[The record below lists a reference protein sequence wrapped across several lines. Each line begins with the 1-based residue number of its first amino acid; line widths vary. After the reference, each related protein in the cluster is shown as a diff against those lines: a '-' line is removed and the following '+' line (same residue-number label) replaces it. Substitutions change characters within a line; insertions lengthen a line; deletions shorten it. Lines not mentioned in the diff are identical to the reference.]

1 MIDISVSSLVKS
13 FELGKNILDGL
24 SFTVNSGER
33 VGILGHNGC
42 GKTTLFRI
50 LVGEI
55 GYDEGEVA
63 IAPSKRLG
71 LISQIPVYPEGWTVE
86 QVLRDAHRHIYAVAA
101 RMNELEAQM
110 EHDQSAEL
118 LKQYDKLQAD
128 YARLG
133 GYEMDVERKRSGYS
147 PGNARPAL

>member
-55 GYDEGEVA
+55 GYDEGEVS

-86 QVLRDAHRHIYAVAA
+86 QVLRDALFKLAG
-101 RMNELEAQM
+101 ELSLEALARRSRNQTPRGG
-110 EHDQSAEL
+110 AE
-118 LKQYDKLQAD
+118 
-128 YARLG
+128 
-133 GYEMDVERKRSGYS
+133 
-147 PGNARPAL
+147 

>member
-55 GYDEGEVA
+55 PCDEGEVA

-86 QVLRDAHRHIYAVAA
+86 QVLKDAHRHIYEIA
-101 RMNELEAQM
+101 RRMSALEAQM
-110 EHDQSAEL
+110 EHDQSPGL
-118 LKQYDKLQAD
+118 L
-128 YARLG
+128 
-133 GYEMDVERKRSGYS
+133 S
-147 PGNARPAL
+147 